1 MHAFRGRSKT
11 PPLIAL
17 DEWPEDS
24 GRPRVLV
31 EDPDGAVLWAYTR
44 ILDEAGYDVV
54 GCQGPTGA
62 DGGGLARRCCP
73 LLVGEPCPLVAGAD
87 VVVSTTSLPEGAE
100 ILEAVSQHEAPLV
113 VSGPQ
118 RTVEARTRSMRPVTS
133 LPYPVTREKLVE
145 AVSAALEATPAA

>member
-11 PPLIAL
+11 PLLAL

-62 DGGGLARRCCP
+62 DGGALARRCCP

-87 VVVSTTSLPEGAE
+87 VVVSTTSLPQGAE
-100 ILEAVSQHEAPLV
+100 ILEVVAQYEAEIVL
-113 VSGPQ
+113 SGPE
-118 RTVEARTRSMRPVTS
+118 RTVEVRTQGIRPVTP
-133 LPYPVTREKLVE
+133 LPYPVTRTKLVD
-145 AVSAALEATPAA
+145 AVAAALEQPAVT